1 MDVLLKV
8 YGDIQSGNC
17 YKVKLLL
24 NFLELAHEWIHIDV
38 LKAETHT
45 PESLKMNP
53 NAKIPVVQLE
63 NGQSLAE
70 SNAILG
76 YVAEGTRFIPSDRY
90 KKAKMYELM
99 FFEQYSHE
107 PCIAVAR
114 FIQKYQ
120 GMPEARLEEYQ
131 KLQPKGHKVLAILE
145 QALDG
150 HHYLLGEEV
159 SIADISLYAYTH
171 VADEGGFDLNLY
183 PNIQRWCQRIANSAG
198 YVGMNTQTTAV

>member
-1 MDVLLKV
+1 MKV

-17 YKVKLLL
+17 YKIKLLL
-24 NFLELAHEWIHIDV
+24 SFLEIEHEWIHIDV

-45 PESLKMNP
+45 PEFLKMSP
-53 NAKIPVVQLE
+53 NAKIPVLELESGQL
-63 NGQSLAE
+63 LAE

-76 YVAEGTRFIPSDRY
+76 YLAETTYFVPSDRY
-90 KKAKMYELM
+90 KKAKMYEWM

-131 KLQPKGHKVLAILE
+131 KLQPKGHKVLKILE
-145 QALDG
+145 QSLDG
-150 HHYLLGEEV
+150 HHYLLGEEI
-159 SIADISLYAYTH
+159 SLADISLYAYTH

-183 PNIQRWCQRIANSAG
+183 PNIRHWCQRIANSAG
-198 YVGMNTQTTAV
+198 YIGMNEQTTAV

>member
-24 NFLELAHEWIHIDV
+24 SFLELAHEWIHIDV

-45 PESLKMNP
+45 PEFLKMNP

-63 NGQSLAE
+63 NQSLAE

-159 SIADISLYAYTH
+159 SLADISLYAYTH
-171 VADEGGFDLNLY
+171 VADKGGFDLNLY
-183 PNIQRWCQRIANSAG
+183 PNIQRWCQRI
-198 YVGMNTQTTAV
+198 

>member
-1 MDVLLKV
+1 MKV

-45 PESLKMNP
+45 PEFLKMNP

-159 SIADISLYAYTH
+159 SLADISLYAYTH

>member
-1 MDVLLKV
+1 MKV

-24 NFLELAHEWIHIDV
+24 NFLEIAHEWIHIDV
-38 LKAETHT
+38 LKAETRT
-45 PESLKMNP
+45 PEFLKMNP
-53 NAKIPVVQLE
+53 NAKIPVVQLDD
-63 NGQSLAE
+63 GQRLAE

-76 YVAEGTRFIPSDRY
+76 YLAEGTRFIPSDRY
-90 KKAKMYELM
+90 KKAKMYEWM

-120 GMPEARLEEYQ
+120 GMPEACLEEYQ
-131 KLQPKGHKVLAILE
+131 KLQPKGHNVLAILE

-150 HHYLLGEEV
+150 HHYLLGEEI
-159 SIADISLYAYTH
+159 SLADISLYAYTH

-183 PNIQRWCQRIANSAG
+183 PNIQRWCQRISNNDR
-198 YVGMNTQTTAV
+198 YIGMDAQ

>member
-1 MDVLLKV
+1 M
-8 YGDIQSGNC
+8 
-17 YKVKLLL
+17 
-24 NFLELAHEWIHIDV
+24 

-45 PESLKMNP
+45 PEFLKMNP
-53 NAKIPVVQLE
+53 NAKIPVLELESGQL
-63 NGQSLAE
+63 LAE

-76 YVAEGTRFIPSDRY
+76 YLAETTYFVPSDRY
-90 KKAKMYELM
+90 KKAKMYEWM

-131 KLQPKGHKVLAILE
+131 KLQPKGHKVLKILE
-145 QALDG
+145 QSLDG
-150 HHYLLGEEV
+150 HHYLLGEEI
-159 SIADISLYAYTH
+159 SLADISLYAYTH

-183 PNIQRWCQRIANSAG
+183 PNIRHWCQRIANSAG
-198 YVGMNTQTTAV
+198 YIGMNEQTTAV